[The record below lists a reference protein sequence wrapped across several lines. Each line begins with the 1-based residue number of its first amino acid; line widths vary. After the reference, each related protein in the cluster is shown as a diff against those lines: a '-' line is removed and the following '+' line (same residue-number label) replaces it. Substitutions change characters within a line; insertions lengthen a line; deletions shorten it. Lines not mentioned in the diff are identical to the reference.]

1 MNIYIDESGSINN
14 HSSHEKY
21 FVIALIKVNDKK
33 KVEKAYK
40 RFVSNNIVRL
50 KKLDENKLNSRGQV
64 IREGNKMFNG
74 DSFRELKGAQFDRE
88 MKIKFCEHFSKYGGF
103 EIYYIK
109 LDNAKLSNAFCS
121 DIATAFNYPLKLAIE
136 YFINNGYFQKE
147 DINLQLDE
155 RNEKTN
161 KKYFLQQYLNTELKA
176 KDVLN
181 NDIDVTYFDS
191 ANNKFVQVADVFANL
206 YYSNLMTGKYH
217 EHINKLK
224 ENGNLKFIFK
234 FPL

>member
-14 HSSHEKY
+14 HSRHEKF
-21 FVIALIKVNDKK
+21 FVIALIKVDDKK

-40 RFVSNNIVRL
+40 RFVSSNIERL
-50 KKLDENKLNSRGQV
+50 KILDKDKFDENGQI
-64 IREGNKMFNG
+64 IRESGKMFDG
-74 DSFRELKGAQFDRE
+74 DSFKELKGAQFDRE

-103 EIYYIK
+103 EVFYIK
-109 LDNAKLSNAFCS
+109 LDNSKLSNGLCS

-136 YFINNGYFQKE
+136 YFINKGYLSKE
-147 DINLQLDE
+147 EIHLQLDE

-161 KKYFLQQYLNTELKA
+161 KKFFLQQYLSTELKA
-176 KDVLN
+176 KGVLN
-181 NDIDVTYFDS
+181 NNIDVTYFDS

-206 YYSNLMTGKYH
+206 YYSNLMVGKYND
-217 EHINKLK
+217 HIRKLK
-224 ENGNLKFIFK
+224 EKGILKFVFK